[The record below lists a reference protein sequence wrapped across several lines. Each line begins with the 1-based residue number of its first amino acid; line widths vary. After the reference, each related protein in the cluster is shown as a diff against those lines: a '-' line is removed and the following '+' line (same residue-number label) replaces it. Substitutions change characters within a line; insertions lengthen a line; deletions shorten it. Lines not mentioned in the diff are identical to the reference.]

1 MTLNSPCG
9 DEKTTSVLHLIYSL
23 KAKPISGKGTEKP
36 GFYLLQ
42 TSSLEIYKLSSN
54 YQANLLGPGPGNQ
67 NQMKFE
73 KETQKSPMFRYLAVL
88 TICSTIGL
96 QTWTTLFNN
105 FAVDIA
111 GLDGNHVG
119 VIQSV
124 REIPGFLALLAV
136 YVIMIIRE
144 HRLSAISILLLGLGL
159 ALTGLLPF
167 YTGLILT
174 TLVMSFGFHY
184 YETTNMSL
192 TLQYFDENTSPW
204 VFGKQR
210 SYAAASSI
218 AVGLAIYVMAF
229 FLSFAQIYLIIGTL
243 IMATSIWALTRKPAQ
258 TDIVP
263 QRKKMVLRKKY
274 GLFYFLT
281 FMAGARRQIFIAFSV
296 LLMVQKF
303 QYSVQEV
310 TILFVI
316 NNLINYYLSPLIG
329 KSIIRFGERK
339 VLSLEYA
346 SLIAIFVA
354 YALTDLKW
362 VVAILYILDHIFF
375 NFAIAIRT
383 YFQKVADP
391 RDIAPSMAVG
401 FTINH
406 IAAVFLPALGGLLWV
421 VDYRIPFFG
430 GAAMALISLLAVQA
444 IDRSIRRK
452 KMNK

>member
-1 MTLNSPCG
+1 M
-9 DEKTTSVLHLIYSL
+9 
-23 KAKPISGKGTEKP
+23 KP
-36 GFYLLQ
+36 
-42 TSSLEIYKLSSN
+42 
-54 YQANLLGPGPGNQ
+54 
-67 NQMKFE
+67 E
-73 KETQKSPMFRYLAVL
+73 KEIKNNPMFWYLAVL

-96 QTWTTLFNN
+96 QTWQTLFNN

-144 HRLSAISILLLGLGL
+144 HRLSALSILLMGFGL
-159 ALTGLLPF
+159 AITGLLPF
-167 YTGLILT
+167 YAGLIFT

-192 TLQYFDENTSPW
+192 TLQYFDAHTSPW

-218 AVGLAIYVMAF
+218 AVGLAIYLMAF
-229 FLSFAQIYLIIGTL
+229 FLSFLQIYLLIGGL
-243 IMATSIWALTRKPAQ
+243 IMAASVWALTRKPAQ
-258 TDIVP
+258 KDLIP
-263 QRKKMVLRKKY
+263 QRKKMVFRKKY

-329 KSIIRFGERK
+329 RSIIRFGERK
-339 VLSLEYA
+339 VLSLEYL
-346 SLIAIFVA
+346 SLVFIFLG
-354 YALTDLKW
+354 YALTDSKW
-362 VVAILYILDHIFF
+362 IVAVLYVLDHIFF

-383 YFQKVADP
+383 FFQKVGDP

-406 IAAVFLPALGGLLWV
+406 IAAVFLPALGGFLWV
-421 VDYRIPFFG
+421 WDYRIPFFG
-430 GAAMALISLLAVQA
+430 GAAMALISMLAVQG
-444 IDRSIRRK
+444 IDRSIRLK
-452 KMNK
+452 KMDA

>member
-1 MTLNSPCG
+1 MTP
-9 DEKTTSVLHLIYSL
+9 
-23 KAKPISGKGTEKP
+23 
-36 GFYLLQ
+36 
-42 TSSLEIYKLSSN
+42 
-54 YQANLLGPGPGNQ
+54 
-67 NQMKFE
+67 
-73 KETQKSPMFRYLAVL
+73 ETDIKRNPMFWYLAVL

-96 QTWTTLFNN
+96 QTWQTLFNN

-111 GLDGNHVG
+111 GLDGDHIG

-144 HRLSAISILLLGLGL
+144 HRLSAVSILILGIGL
-159 ALTGLLPF
+159 AITGLLPSF
-167 YTGLILT
+167 AGLMLT
-174 TLVMSFGFHY
+174 TLLMSFGFHY
-184 YETTNMSL
+184 FETTNMSL
-192 TLQYFDENTSPW
+192 TLQYFDIETSPW

-210 SYAAASSI
+210 SYAAASAI
-218 AVGLAIYVMAF
+218 AVGLAIYFLAF
-229 FLSFAQIYLIIGTL
+229 FFSFPQIYLLIGAL
-243 IMATSIWALTRKPAQ
+243 IMAASAWALTRKPEQ
-258 TDIVP
+258 KDLVP
-263 QRKKMVLRKKY
+263 QRKKMVFRRKY

-303 QYSVQEV
+303 KYSVQEI

-339 VLSLEYA
+339 VLTAEYA
-346 SLIAIFVA
+346 SLVIIFVA
-354 YALTDLKW
+354 YALTDAKW
-362 VVAILYILDHIFF
+362 MVAVLYILDHIFF

-406 IAAVFLPALGGLLWV
+406 IAAVFLPALGGMLWV
-421 VDYRIPFFG
+421 IDYRIPFLG

-444 IDRSIRRK
+444 IDKSIRQK
-452 KMNK
+452 ETAA